1 MIERPHFFLLQPA
14 AHPHGSLTPGRTPLS
29 DAENLFREPGPLQFL
44 LFATL
49 VGSIFNIPIAE
60 LPLERFVSHEVIHFF
75 GMRYRVPVVTH
86 WAGTV
91 IAVNVGGAVIPT
103 LMSVYLL
110 IKRELLVKG
119 LIATAVVALVIH
131 WMADPVPGLAI
142 AVPVFMPALVTAVIA
157 LLLSRKDAPPLA
169 YIAGGLGTL
178 IGADFDQSRQGTR
191 PRRTCRLDRQRR
203 NVRRHLS
210 YRYPSGAACE
220 PLHATPCTLTTAAA
234 PSLTY
239 DMLRVSLSVVAPRR
253 APAER
258 TFPSRHRTCSIW
270 TNRRWPPKDIP
281 NP

>member
-1 MIERPHFFLLQPA
+1 
-14 AHPHGSLTPGRTPLS
+14 
-29 DAENLFREPGPLQFL
+29 
-44 LFATL
+44 L

-178 IGADFDQSRQGTR
+178 IGADFDQSRQG
-191 PRRTCRLDRQRR
+191 PRASA
-203 NVRRHLS
+203 HLS
-210 YRYPSGAACE
+210 PRS
-220 PLHATPCTLTTAAA
+220 AA
-234 PSLTY
+234 PERSTASFLP
-239 DMLRVSLSVVAPRR
+239 VS
-253 APAER
+253 
-258 TFPSRHRTCSIW
+258 
-270 TNRRWPPKDIP
+270 
-281 NP
+281 